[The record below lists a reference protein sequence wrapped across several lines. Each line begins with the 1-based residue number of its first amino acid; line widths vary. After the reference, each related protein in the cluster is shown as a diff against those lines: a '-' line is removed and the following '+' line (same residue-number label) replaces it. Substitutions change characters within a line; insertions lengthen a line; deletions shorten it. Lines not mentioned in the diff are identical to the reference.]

1 MQTVKALQIGSEYV
15 ISGKRVTVSY
25 IKNYSGKLLG
35 LKQIELSDAS
45 GNLFVLNQWQD
56 GTIYRISQVKENQ

>member
-45 GNLFVLNQWQD
+45 GNRFVLNQWQD
-56 GTIYRISQVKENQ
+56 GAIYRISQVK